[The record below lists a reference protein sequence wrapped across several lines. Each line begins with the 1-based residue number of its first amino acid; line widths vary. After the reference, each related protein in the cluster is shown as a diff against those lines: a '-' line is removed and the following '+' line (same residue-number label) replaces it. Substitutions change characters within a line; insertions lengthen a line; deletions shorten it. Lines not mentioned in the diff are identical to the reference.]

1 MLPMVLHTST
11 QFTVGR
17 SICAWRLRPNCRRWN
32 EPAMNRIFVR
42 AKSPITPEGPQED
55 FYWLIT
61 VNKNRAAAGVL

>member
-1 MLPMVLHTST
+1 
-11 QFTVGR
+11 
-17 SICAWRLRPNCRRWN
+17 
-32 EPAMNRIFVR
+32 MNRIFVR